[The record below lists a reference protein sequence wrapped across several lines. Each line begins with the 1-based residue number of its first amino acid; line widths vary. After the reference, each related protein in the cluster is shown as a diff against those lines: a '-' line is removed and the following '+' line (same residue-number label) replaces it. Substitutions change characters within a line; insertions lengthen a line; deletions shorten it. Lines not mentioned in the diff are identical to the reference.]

1 MGCAESRNEDDDFQ
15 VNVAEEEIKRSIP
28 IITSLRDL
36 KKMSLTRNISIRKND
51 FKRISNPIFNGFR
64 VSEYLAF

>member
-64 VSEYLAF
+64 MSEYLAF